1 MAEDFGRE
9 AFEDGLEEEYEQAF
23 DSEEKLSH
31 ILKLT
36 SDAYTRKFER
46 IKISQ
51 IGFTDPVKKSRSETM
66 IGLTSTIKDLGVLD
80 PIDVMT
86 VPEESEDDDYKYVL
100 IAGLRRVFG
109 ALKNGQTE
117 IDAIVWDFKDKDKGS
132 DLSLYLG
139 LLLNRTQKRSWA
151 ELWHLYQILELQSA
165 ITPGTLEYLLQL
177 ESGDAMKLKDV
188 MLCDYDEVKQA
199 LLNDEKTLDGAYKL
213 LCKLRKE
220 EDRLAAED
228 ATGVAEDVEGAEDI
242 ADSNVGERG
251 TLSDQDVLELLEMAD
266 SAEGD
271 VDGED
276 FSELNQGVDE
286 HQVVGERHPLDPALR
301 SAVMAR
307 DKFRCRCCGFG
318 GPAALGILAA
328 HHVLPVHVGGADTLD
343 NLITL
348 DVSCHILIHV
358 AERNG
363 GKLQMTKEE
372 FDSYS
377 EADQT
382 KLKRILKYAKVAVE
396 ADKRRNMSLDE
407 VRAATTDSVR
417 HPMPGAGLTDAQR
430 AYREAQLR
438 GELEESSEDS

>member
-1 MAEDFGRE
+1 MSENFGRE
-9 AFEDGLEEEYEQAF
+9 HWDAAEEADYEEAF
-23 DSEEKLSH
+23 DAEEKVSH

-46 IKISQ
+46 IQISQ

-117 IDAIVWDFKDKDKGS
+117 IDAIVWDFKDKDQGS
-132 DLSLYLG
+132 DLALYLG
-139 LLLNRTQKRSWA
+139 LLLNKTQRRSWA
-151 ELWHLYQILELQSA
+151 ETWHLYQILELQSA

-213 LCKLRKE
+213 LSKLRKE

-228 ATGVAEDVEGAEDI
+228 AMGVAEDVEGASDV
-242 ADSNVGERG
+242 ADSHVGERG

-266 SAEGD
+266 SADGDVEGD
-271 VDGED
+271 D
-276 FSELNQGVDE
+276 FSDLNKGVDE
-286 HQVVGERHPLDPALR
+286 HQVVGERHPLDPALK
-301 SAVMAR
+301 SAVLAR
-307 DKFRCRCCGFG
+307 DNFRCRCCGFG

-328 HHVLPVHVGGADTLD
+328 HHVLPVHVGGADTID
-343 NLITL
+343 NLVTL
-348 DVSCHILIHV
+348 DVGCHILIHV

-363 GKLQMTKEE
+363 GKLQMTREE
-372 FDSYS
+372 FESYS
-377 EADQT
+377 PEDQT
-382 KLKRILKYAKVAVE
+382 KLKRILKYSKVAVE
-396 ADKRRNMSLDE
+396 ADRRRNMSLEE
-407 VRAATTDSVR
+407 VRSATTDAIR
-417 HPMPGAGLTDAQR
+417 HPMPGAGLPDNQR
-430 AYREAQLR
+430 AYREAKIR
-438 GELEESSEDS
+438 GTASTSDT

>member
-1 MAEDFGRE
+1 MAEEFGRE
-9 AFEDGLEEEYEQAF
+9 GFDEQEELDYEEAF
-23 DSEEKLSH
+23 DAEEKVSH

-46 IKISQ
+46 IKLNQ
-51 IGFTDPVKKSRSETM
+51 IGFTDPVKKSRAETM

-86 VPEESEDDDYKYVL
+86 VPEELEDDDYKYVL
-100 IAGLRRVFG
+100 ISGLRRVFG

-117 IDAIVWDFKDKDKGS
+117 IDAIVWDFKDKDQGN
-132 DLSLYLG
+132 DLALYLG
-139 LLLNRTQKRSWA
+139 LLLNKTQRRSWG
-151 ELWHLYQILELQSA
+151 ETWHLYQILELQSA
-165 ITPGTLEYLLQL
+165 VTPGTLEYLLQL

-199 LLNDEKTLDGAYKL
+199 LLNDEKTLDGAYKM

-228 ATGVAEDVEGAEDI
+228 AMGVAEDVEGA
-242 ADSNVGERG
+242 ADVAESHVGEQG

-266 SAEGD
+266 AADGDVEGD
-271 VDGED
+271 D
-276 FSELNQGVDE
+276 FSDLNKGVDE
-286 HQVVGERHPLDPALR
+286 HQTVGDRHPLDPALK
-301 SAVMAR
+301 SAVLSR
-307 DKFRCRCCGFG
+307 DNFRCRCCGFG

-372 FDSYS
+372 FDAYS
-377 EADQT
+377 PEDQT

-396 ADKRRNMSLDE
+396 ADRRRHMSVED
-407 VRAATTDSVR
+407 VRSATTDSIR
-417 HPMPGAGLTDAQR
+417 HPMPGAGLPDNQR

-438 GELEESSEDS
+438 GQLDSPAE